1 MAIISSRIS
10 YHAFIKCLQSSAIF
24 METKYVG
31 QINAQRKG
39 CKKRN
44 LQKKKRKTMRTS
56 VERTH
61 THTHIP
67 YTYIKN
73 IHLSHILQRRKQ
85 ESSINISVN
94 IKEQWILAEQI
105 ESCALPKQIKWKR
118 VPSKR
123 NLQKG
128 YCKSVAI
135 AKALQVLVLK

>member
-1 MAIISSRIS
+1 MHREKAAKSGIW
-10 YHAFIKCLQSSAIF
+10 
-24 METKYVG
+24 
-31 QINAQRKG
+31 
-39 CKKRN
+39 
-44 LQKKKRKTMRTS
+44 KKKRKTMRTS

-105 ESCALPKQIKWKR
+105 ESCALPKQIK
-118 VPSKR
+118 
-123 NLQKG
+123 
-128 YCKSVAI
+128 
-135 AKALQVLVLK
+135 